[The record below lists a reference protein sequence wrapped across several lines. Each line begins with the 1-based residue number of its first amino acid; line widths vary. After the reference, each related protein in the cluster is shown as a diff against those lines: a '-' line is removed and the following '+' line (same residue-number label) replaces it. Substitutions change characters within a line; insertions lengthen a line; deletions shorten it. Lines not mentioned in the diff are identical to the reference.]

1 MRIVMAAS
9 ECTPYSKTGGL
20 ADVVGSLP
28 PALAKLGHQVSV
40 FVPRYRQTKLANPV
54 KVIPSITVPFD
65 DRYRFCSILDGG
77 LRDGVQ
83 IYFVDYPPFFDRD
96 SLYGTA
102 IGDYPDN
109 AERFALLC
117 RAVLEATK
125 FLGRP
130 DILHCHDW
138 QTALIPILLNTLYAE
153 DPVFERVPCVFTIHN
168 LGYQGLFQPEILPLL
183 LLPWDLFTMTKL
195 EFYGKVNFLKGA
207 ITSAD
212 YITTVS
218 RKYAQEI
225 QTSEYGFGLEGVLR
239 ARSGTVTGILNGV
252 DYREWNPETD
262 ALIAANYGANDLS
275 GKSACKRALLKEF
288 GLPEDTQL
296 PVLGIVSRFAG
307 QKGFDL
313 IQQVSA
319 RMAREEM
326 IVVVLGTGDH
336 DYEDMFRKLNKQ
348 YPQKFAVK
356 IAFDNQLAHQIEAG
370 ADMFLMPSKYEPAG
384 LNQLYSLKYG
394 TVPIVRATGGLD
406 DTVEQWDPQTRKGTG
421 FKFWEYN
428 GEALLETI
436 QAALAA
442 FRDQDMWRVLMR
454 NGMTQDYSWDA
465 SARDYIRVYERARQ
479 IK

>member
-9 ECTPYSKTGGL
+9 ECAPYSKTGGL

-40 FVPRYRQTKLANPV
+40 FVPRYRQTKLEGPV
-54 KVIPSITVPFD
+54 KIIPSITVPFD

-77 LRDGVQ
+77 VRDGVQ
-83 IYFVDYPPFFDRD
+83 IYFIDYPPFFDREG
-96 SLYGTA
+96 LYGTA

-117 RAVLEATK
+117 RAILEATK
-125 FLGRP
+125 ALGRP

-212 YITTVS
+212 FITTVS

-239 ARSGTVTGILNGV
+239 ARSGTVAGILNGV
-252 DYREWNPETD
+252 DYGEWSPETD
-262 ALIAANYGANDLS
+262 THIAANYSADDLS
-275 GKSACKRALLKEF
+275 GKAVCKRALLKEF

-319 RMAREEM
+319 RLAREDL
-326 IVVVLGTGDH
+326 IVVALGTGDR
-336 DYEDMFRKLNKQ
+336 DYEDMFRRLNKQ

-370 ADMFLMPSKYEPAG
+370 ADLFLMPSKYEPAG

-406 DTVEQWDPQTRKGTG
+406 DTVEQWDPVTRKGTG
-421 FKFWEYN
+421 FKFREYS
-428 GEALLETI
+428 GEALLETV
-436 QAALAA
+436 QMALAA
-442 FRDQDMWRVLMR
+442 FPDRETWRVLMR
-454 NGMTQDYSWDA
+454 NGMVQDYSWDA
-465 SARDYIRVYERARQ
+465 SAREYIRVYERARQ